1 MWTFLNLK
9 SQLAFF
15 IIHLHSKHFQENW
28 PTLTRLTRRTWHISA
43 GPCAVRAL
51 RVHAGSRKRVPGTT
65 GAVVERH
72 AKKTHGFANSWTSW
86 ISWIRWTSWI
96 VDLDTNDLVK
106 RPITFTPNI

>member
-15 IIHLHSKHFQENW
+15 IIHPHSKHFQENW

-65 GAVVERH
+65 GAVMERH

-86 ISWIRWTSWI
+86 ISWIRWTSSILSQISEIWGMSPFKI
-96 VDLDTNDLVK
+96 LPK
-106 RPITFTPNI
+106 